1 MKSAGLRKK
10 KIKIM
15 NVPARGEARYDEFMS
30 AILSLDNKINDILKE
45 DGHLVF
51 LDECLFKSRDFTR
64 SAWSN
69 LKQNLRVYDRTYKQP
84 V

>member
-1 MKSAGLRKK
+1 MRSAGLRKK
-10 KIKIM
+10 KIKIK
-15 NVPARGEARYDEFMS
+15 NVPARGEARNDEFENKT
-30 AILSLDNKINDILKE
+30 LSLDKKINEILKE

-69 LKQNLRVYDRTYKQP
+69 PKQNL
-84 V
+84 

>member
-1 MKSAGLRKK
+1 MRSAGLRKK
-10 KIKIM
+10 KIKIK
-15 NVPARGEARYDEFMS
+15 NVPARGEARNNEFENS
-30 AILSLDNKINDILKE
+30 TLSLDNKINEILKE

-69 LKQNLRVYDRTYKQP
+69 PKQNL
-84 V
+84 

>member
-10 KIKIM
+10 KIKIK
-15 NVPARGEARYDEFMS
+15 NVPARGEQRYDEFENS
-30 AILSLDNKINDILKE
+30 TLSLDNKINEILKE

-69 LKQNLRVYDRTYKQP
+69 PKHNLQVFDRTYK
-84 V
+84 

>member
-1 MKSAGLRKK
+1 MKSSGLRKK
-10 KIKIM
+10 KVKIK
-15 NVPARGEARYDEFMS
+15 NVPARGEQRNDEFES
-30 AILSLDNKINDILKE
+30 STISLDNKINEILKK

-69 LKQNLRVYDRTYKQP
+69 PKQNLQVLDRTYK
-84 V
+84 

>member
-10 KIKIM
+10 KIKIK
-15 NVPARGEARYDEFMS
+15 NVPARGEQRNEEFENS
-30 AILSLDNKINDILKE
+30 TLSLDNKINEILKE

-69 LKQNLRVYDRTYKQP
+69 PKQNLRVLDRTYK
-84 V
+84 

>member
-1 MKSAGLRKK
+1 MRSAGLRKK
-10 KIKIM
+10 KIKIK
-15 NVPARGEARYDEFMS
+15 NVPARGEARNKEFENS
-30 AILSLDNKINDILKE
+30 TLSLDNKINEILKK

-69 LKQNLRVYDRTYKQP
+69 PKQN
-84 V
+84 